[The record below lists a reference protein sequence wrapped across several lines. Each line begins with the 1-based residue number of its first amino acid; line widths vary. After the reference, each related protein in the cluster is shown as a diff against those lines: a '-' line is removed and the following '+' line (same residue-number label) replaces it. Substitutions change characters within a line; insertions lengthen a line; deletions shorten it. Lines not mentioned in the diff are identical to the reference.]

1 MSRYLSSPKMLPRS
15 CTAGD
20 CSADCEGGCGC
31 ISWWSGH
38 TRCKCRCYPSRFV
51 IANKRKIPFKT
62 YKPRVKITS
71 ETKFNIC
78 TKDLPMGALAEFLD
92 KYLPNKILIPAN
104 VATKNVT
111 ICLKNKTF
119 KQIIQRAGLTVKG

>member
-1 MSRYLSSPKMLPRS
+1 
-15 CTAGD
+15 
-20 CSADCEGGCGC
+20 
-31 ISWWSGH
+31 
-38 TRCKCRCYPSRFV
+38 
-51 IANKRKIPFKT
+51 
-62 YKPRVKITS
+62 
-71 ETKFNIC
+71 
-78 TKDLPMGALAEFLD
+78 MGALAEFLD